1 MSHRAPEPT
10 PMADKPV
17 TTPNKPR
24 RKGGRPT
31 RAEATAKALAA
42 IGVDPALINPMNI
55 LASIAADPSAAPT
68 ARVMAIRVLLRQ
80 RNPEPP
86 RKGRARS
93 SKKARAQRAAA
104 RAGGRGTPWGDD
116 LEPNGRR
123 PQ

>member
-1 MSHRAPEPT
+1 MSHRDLEPT

-17 TTPNKPR
+17 TTPSKPKAR
-24 RKGGRPT
+24 GGRPT

-42 IGVDPALINPMNI
+42 IRVDPVMINPMNI
-55 LASIAADPSAAPT
+55 LAAIAADPSAAPT

-80 RNPEPP
+80 RELPS
-86 RKGRARS
+86 KGRARS
-93 SKKARAQRAAA
+93 SKKALARRAAA

-123 PQ
+123 AQ